1 MDSSGVVP
9 GGSSF
14 ELDRWWKPPEFHDV
28 RTAPPSYDDA
38 VMAYHAGEDRV
49 DHVNNPDPGNH
60 SIPRHQVLH
69 AVWFIRVFSKNPVL
83 ETLKFF
89 SEIQYSIPLEY
100 PYPVLLIY

>member
-60 SIPRHQVLH
+60 SIPRHQVPTTNVH
-69 AVWFIRVFSKNPVL
+69 YIRLFPC
-83 ETLKFF
+83 
-89 SEIQYSIPLEY
+89 SEGFAYNMYYSNA
-100 PYPVLLIY
+100 LL